1 MSDRPLV
8 LETIETPDGDRC
20 VDFFRRD
27 DGTFGFEEY
36 RRDIED
42 PSGWFPIGQY
52 RFVRFP
58 GETQARDAARAK
70 ISWLENTT
78 NNRNIVHHE
87 PSLLAS

>member
-8 LETIETPDGDRC
+8 LETIETPDGGRC

-42 PSGWFPIGQY
+42 PSGWFPIGQH

-70 ISWLENTT
+70 ISWLENTII
-78 NNRNIVHHE
+78 N
-87 PSLLAS
+87 